1 MSSRITKKFKE
12 VLEKKGKAFIP
23 YIMAGDPDIKRT
35 RELIGILED
44 CGADIIELGV
54 PFSDPLADGPTI
66 QKAAQRALD
75 EGVTLKKVIE
85 LVAELRCSTQIPI
98 ILMTYYNPIFKYG
111 EERFVLDASAAGVD
125 GIIVPDLPPD
135 EAGNMIKYAKK
146 SGLDTIFLL
155 APTSTDDRIHKV
167 AKASSGFIYYV
178 PITGITGSKLS
189 LDSSIE
195 AHIKRIRDVT
205 DKPVAVGF
213 GISTPAEAAG
223 ISQFA
228 DGVIV
233 GSAIVKRVGESDE
246 ELKNYLMSLRDVIR

>member
-1 MSSRITKKFKE
+1 MSSRITGKFRELRK
-12 VLEKKGKAFIP
+12 KKGKAFIP
-23 YIMAGDPDIKRT
+23 YIMAGDPNIKRT
-35 RELIGILED
+35 RELISVLEG

-75 EGVTLKKVIE
+75 EGVTLKKVIAF
-85 LVAELRCSTQIPI
+85 VAELRAGTQIPI

-111 EERFVLDASAAGVD
+111 EERFVLDATAAGVD

-135 EAGNMIKYAKK
+135 EAGNLMKHARKL
-146 SGLDTIFLL
+146 GLDTIFLL
-155 APTSTDDRIHKV
+155 APTSTDDRIRKV
-167 AKASSGFIYYV
+167 ARTSTGFIYYV

-189 LDSSIE
+189 LDASLGS
-195 AHIKRIRDVT
+195 HIARIRSFS

-213 GISTPAEAAG
+213 GVSTPAEAAD
-223 ISQFA
+223 ISEFA

-246 ELKNYLMSLRDVIR
+246 ELKTYLLSLRNAIK